1 MSGIA
6 SIIVAALPYVPAL
19 IEDIANLF
27 KKYPQLSPAEISAAV
42 TAASQQ
48 SDSAFNDALATL
60 NQVSAPAIAPAA
72 EAPAAK

>member
-27 KKYPQLSPAEISAAV
+27 KKYPQLTPAQISAAV

-48 SDSAFNDALATL
+48 SDAAFQDALTTL
-60 NQVSAPAIAPAA
+60 AQAPAPVATAA
-72 EAPAAK
+72 EPAAKT